1 MDLVSVSLA
10 PLRLRLRRLLLLACC
25 VLAGCATQTTAPP
38 AATTLFA
45 DARYGAPPAEL
56 DADLFA
62 ISPAMQAALD
72 RPAFRTQ
79 LKRLGLERGLVSA
92 LYDGGGLKLEYD
104 AARTRNAAE
113 AFDAR
118 RGNCLSLVIT
128 TAAFARALGL
138 DVRYHAVVVDENWRR
153 SGDTVVASG
162 HVNLSLGQRGRAGW
176 PGDEADITIDFLP
189 GEAVQ
194 GYHSYPL
201 DEATILAM
209 FANNRAVEALLQD
222 RLDEAYWW
230 ARSAVQR
237 DARFV
242 PAYNTLAVIHQRHGE
257 PQLAER
263 SWRVAL
269 QREPENVVAMRNLA
283 SLLARLGRQ
292 GEADAL
298 LARAASIEPFPPY
311 YYYEQGIAALRRED
325 YEQARKLF
333 AREVARA
340 PDHDEFHFWLA
351 VALLRLGQGQE
362 ARTQLALAAQTSTS
376 AEMGQ
381 RYTAKL
387 ELLRKGAQRQFD

>member
-1 MDLVSVSLA
+1 MDTVSGRLAWSRLVKALTFA
-10 PLRLRLRRLLLLACC
+10 ACC
-25 VLAGCATQTTAPP
+25 LLAGCAAEAMRTP
-38 AATTLFA
+38 AVDTLFA
-45 DARYGAPPAEL
+45 DAEHGTPPAAL
-56 DADLFA
+56 DADVFA

-72 RPAFRTQ
+72 SADLRAQR
-79 LKRLGLERGLVSA
+79 KRLGTEQGLVAA

-104 AARTRNAAE
+104 AARTRSAAE
-113 AFDAR
+113 AFEAR
-118 RGNCLSLVIT
+118 RGNCLSLVIM

-138 DVRYHAVVVDENWRR
+138 DVRYQAVVVDENWRR

-162 HVNLSLGQRGRAGW
+162 HVNLSLGPRGRTGW
-176 PGDEADITIDFLP
+176 PGGEGAITIDFLP

-194 GYHSYPL
+194 GYRSYPL

-230 ARSAVQR
+230 ARTAVLR

-242 PAYNTLAVIHQRHGE
+242 PAYNTLAVIHQRHGDAA
-257 PQLAER
+257 LAER
-263 SWRVAL
+263 SWRLAL

-283 SLLARLGRQ
+283 PLLAREGRQ

-298 LARAASIEPFPPY
+298 LARAASIEPYPPY
-311 YYYEQGIAALRRED
+311 YYYEQGMAALQRQD
-325 YEQARKLF
+325 YAQARRLF

-387 ELLRKGAQRQFD
+387 ELLRKGARQQFD